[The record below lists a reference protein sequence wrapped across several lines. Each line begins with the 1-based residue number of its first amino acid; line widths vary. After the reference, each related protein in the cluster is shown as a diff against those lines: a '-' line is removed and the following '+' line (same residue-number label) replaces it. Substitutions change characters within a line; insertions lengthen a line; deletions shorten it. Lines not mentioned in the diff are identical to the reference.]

1 MTTSSSQQGIICIKI
16 QFLLFFLTIIPVNYK
31 TPLVFENE
39 WRVYRKKDLKPV
51 TVIFNLEVFFK
62 GYEFLDKITSR
73 NGKNKF
79 HINSKNKIK
88 NIIYKSVDDFVNIY
102 SFSLTLTFTPHQ
114 TGIFLE
120 ILFKIRN
127 QHKILRKKV
136 DFFQTPK
143 NNFSDPQPTNPNK
156 TRRKHF

>member
-1 MTTSSSQQGIICIKI
+1 MTTSSCQQGIICIKI

-51 TVIFNLEVFFK
+51 TVIFNLEVFIK

-73 NGKNKF
+73 NDIIKF

-88 NIIYKSVDDFVNIY
+88 NLKS
-102 SFSLTLTFTPHQ
+102 TLM
-114 TGIFLE
+114 
-120 ILFKIRN
+120 
-127 QHKILRKKV
+127 
-136 DFFQTPK
+136 
-143 NNFSDPQPTNPNK
+143 NK
-156 TRRKHF
+156 WVRV